1 MKQDNLCVS
10 QGFLFPARIR
20 KRAFLEQA
28 ARKRQTQQLTGKE
41 TYKLNS
47 TSASKP
53 NCRDCGDD
61 WGLQEENWWLNFE
74 VCEEIK
80 KKNLYFIGY

>member
-1 MKQDNLCVS
+1 MFHKGSCYQPGEGRGPS
-10 QGFLFPARIR
+10 WS
-20 KRAFLEQA
+20 K
-28 ARKRQTQQLTGKE
+28 QLTGKE

-61 WGLQEENWWLNFE
+61 GGLQEENRWLNFE
-74 VCEEIK
+74 VCEEIRK
-80 KKNLYFIGY
+80 IMCIF